1 MRPTTFAVGA
11 TLAGVALLAL
21 ACTQGGRQEP
31 TTTPTTAAQT
41 ARITGAPLTPECQA
55 LVAQRS
61 MNALGPIYDCYY
73 FGTTDPFAL
82 LSELD
87 TCDELQAFL
96 GNPVDLHRGQALS
109 QAASDRL
116 ANCPELTEP
125 TDELGRW
132 LATARRQREA
142 VCADAPSMVDLSN
155 CMATG
160 ELTRKLATPTATPV
174 LDTATC
180 DEEVAA
186 ERLTPST
193 VLVESGLVYGTGFVI
208 DPSGVILTA
217 GHVVEGQTSATVWLA
232 DGRMLPATVE
242 EYDALKDVAYLT
254 VEATGLPAVTWESRV
269 PSLGTSVVAIGYPVG
284 LVDKPTVT
292 RGIVSRT
299 LDADGVEWVQTDAAV
314 NPGDSGGPLANLCGE
329 VVGVIIGKHRSAE
342 GVGWAVA
349 ATEVSG
355 WRVGTEPSPA
365 PYIGP
370 NEGPE
375 ASVAAYYD
383 FINRHDLEDAWA
395 LMGPEITTSTP
406 YTSFV
411 GWFQQKVGIS
421 VEGVRVLTRTETSAT
436 VEAVVTSQ
444 DWNDGQLV
452 TQRYRERWGLVLEGG
467 IWKLNTLLL
476 TTPLD

>member
-1 MRPTTFAVGA
+1 MRPITFAVGVA
-11 TLAGVALLAL
+11 LVGVALLAL
-21 ACTQGGRQEP
+21 ACTQGRQEQ
-31 TTTPTTAAQT
+31 TTTPTTALQT
-41 ARITGAPLTPECQA
+41 AQVTGAPLTPECQA

-61 MNALGPIYDCYY
+61 MNALGPIHDCYY
-73 FGTTDPFAL
+73 FGTTDPLAL

-87 TCDELQAFL
+87 TCEELQAFL
-96 GNPVDLHRGQALS
+96 NNPVDLHRGQALS
-109 QAASDRL
+109 RVASDTL
-116 ANCPELTEP
+116 ANCPELAEP

-132 LATARRQREA
+132 LATARRQREE

-155 CMATG
+155 CIATG
-160 ELTRKLATPTATPV
+160 ELARKLATPTATPV
-174 LDTATC
+174 LDAAAC
-180 DEEVAA
+180 NEEVAA

-254 VEATGLPAVTWESRV
+254 VAATGLPAVAWESRV
-269 PSLGTSVVAIGYPVG
+269 PTLGTPVVALGYPVG
-284 LVDKPTVT
+284 LVDEPTVT

-314 NPGDSGGPLANLCGE
+314 NPGNSGGPLANLCGE
-329 VVGVIIGKHRSAE
+329 VVGVVIGKHRLAE

-349 ATEVSG
+349 GTEVSG
-355 WRVGTEPSPA
+355 WRVGASPSPV
-365 PYIGP
+365 PYLGP

-383 FINRHDLEDAWA
+383 FINRRDLKQAWA
-395 LMGPEITTSTP
+395 LMGPEITTSTA
-406 YTSFV
+406 YTRFV
-411 GWFQQKVGIS
+411 GWFDQKEGIS
-421 VEGVRVLTRTETSAT
+421 VEEVRVLDRTETRAT

-444 DWNDGQLV
+444 DWIGGQLV
-452 TQRYRERWGLVLEGG
+452 TERYREQWGLVLEGG
-467 IWKLNTLLL
+467 IWKLDTLLL
-476 TTPLD
+476 TTPLE